1 MKNKSEQIKWLMR
14 EVNKDNVE
22 LELEKQKLINQL
34 KNIKK
39 EDIIPLKPKKLTLW
53 QRIRKVLM
61 I

>member
-1 MKNKSEQIKWLMR
+1 MR